1 MLIGIYQV
9 TKYITFDLEY
19 FCKGIFIIYIYSC
32 ILQFLVL
39 RGFCIQLDHDNLEY
53 NRITK
58 NRKVSCDFFSVLQ
71 DSTKKSKLNSE
82 VNLSHNIGKDEN
94 AFSRLTGLHTNSS
107 QYQKL
112 DKIDAEISPSFKE
125 SRKKGNSTYLKTILI
140 DNNDKVR

>member
-1 MLIGIYQV
+1 M
-9 TKYITFDLEY
+9 
-19 FCKGIFIIYIYSC
+19 
-32 ILQFLVL
+32 
-39 RGFCIQLDHDNLEY
+39 
-53 NRITK
+53 
-58 NRKVSCDFFSVLQ
+58 Q
-71 DSTKKSKLNSE
+71 DSTKKRKLNNEVIHKNNKISYIKSE